1 MTIFGKKLLLRCL
14 TGFWIHLQNFIILG
28 KKLVFRKWSSSKV
41 YIPRKSSE
49 ENKMDN
55 RFIDIILKYRVRN
68 TAWKVS
74 VFGVFLVRIF
84 PNLDWMR
91 RNWWLNSISFT
102 KYSFIISQWFF
113 FNMTLNQ
120 QRNLSFKTGL
130 KDYGTGWRSFMIL
143 LPEPSKVFELDVY
156 FDNQIMS
163 SLWDIFIFLC
173 TQYQIKMW
181 HREEWKY
188 MPCVFL

>member
-1 MTIFGKKLLLRCL
+1 MYYIIFFITIAKYIGTANTLSNIKQLSIFGKKLLLRCL

-91 RNWWLNSISFT
+91 RNTEYSIRMREN
-102 KYSFIISQWFF
+102 K
-113 FNMTLNQ
+113 NQ
-120 QRNLSFKTGL
+120 KSSE
-130 KDYGTGWRSFMIL
+130 YGPFSRSAMLI
-143 LPEPSKVFELDVY
+143 
-156 FDNQIMS
+156 
-163 SLWDIFIFLC
+163 
-173 TQYQIKMW
+173 
-181 HREEWKY
+181 
-188 MPCVFL
+188 